1 MAAGWCGSASCESH
15 REDGHTH
22 CMNQMGS
29 TVSVVGAGRV
39 GAAVAN
45 ALVLLRVCDE
55 VVLYDRDLALA
66 EGEAWDIADTVPLL
80 SEMEVTA
87 AAGYDDLGGSDVVVV
102 TAGVT
107 LGPGQTRLDL
117 LSANA
122 ATIAGIVG
130 ELDRVCPAAV
140 VILVT
145 NPVDVLTRIAIETS
159 ARSSRLILGCGTVL
173 DGARLRHRLGKLLD
187 VEQESVHAYVVGEHG
202 DSSFPVWSSATVGAI
217 RLEQF
222 ELPEGTSWP
231 QVKVELAAATRRRG
245 MSIHERK
252 GFTSYG
258 VAAAVARIVRA
269 VTRDEKR
276 IFMVSVLAAR
286 EYGIGPVVLG
296 LPCVIGA
303 AGVNRQLL
311 LPMSAEEQQMLERS
325 AVILDQAYRSLAA
338 NGTAAEQEKRP
349 ST

>member
-1 MAAGWCGSASCESH
+1 M
-15 REDGHTH
+15 
-22 CMNQMGS
+22 
-29 TVSVVGAGRV
+29 SVVGAGHV
-39 GAAVAN
+39 GSAVAN
-45 ALVLLRVCDE
+45 ALVLLRVCDQ
-55 VVLYDRDLALA
+55 VLLHDRDLALA

-87 AAGYDDLGGSDVVVV
+87 AAGYEDLRGSDVVVV

-107 LGPGQTRLDL
+107 LEPGQTRLDL

-122 ATIAGIVG
+122 GTIARIVG
-130 ELDRVCPAAV
+130 ELDRVCPEAV
-140 VILVT
+140 VIVVT
-145 NPVDVLTRIAIETS
+145 NPVDVLTRIAIEVS
-159 ARSSRLILGCGTVL
+159 ARSAHLILGCGTVL
-173 DGARLRHRLGKLLD
+173 DGARLRHRLGELLD

-217 RLEQF
+217 GLEQF
-222 ELPEGTSWP
+222 GLPDGTPWP
-231 QVKVELAAATRRRG
+231 QVKSELAAAIHRRG

-276 IFMVSVLAAR
+276 IFMVSVLAAK

-303 AGVNRQLL
+303 RGVNRQLL
-311 LPMSAEEQQMLERS
+311 LPMSAEEQQMLQRS
-325 AVILDQAYRSLAA
+325 AAILDRAYRSLAA
-338 NGTAAEQEKRP
+338 GDTAE
-349 ST
+349 